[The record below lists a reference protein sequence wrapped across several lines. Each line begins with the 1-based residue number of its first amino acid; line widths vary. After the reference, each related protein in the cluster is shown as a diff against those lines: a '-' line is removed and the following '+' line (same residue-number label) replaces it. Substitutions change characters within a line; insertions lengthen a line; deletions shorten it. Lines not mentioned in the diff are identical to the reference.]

1 VVKTV
6 VVAPLEVVST
16 TGMVS
21 GPDVVG
27 AMTGVL
33 MTETVEWVEV
43 APVESVVV

>member
-1 VVKTV
+1 
-6 VVAPLEVVST
+6 
-16 TGMVS
+16 MVS

-43 APVESVVV
+43 TPDESVVV